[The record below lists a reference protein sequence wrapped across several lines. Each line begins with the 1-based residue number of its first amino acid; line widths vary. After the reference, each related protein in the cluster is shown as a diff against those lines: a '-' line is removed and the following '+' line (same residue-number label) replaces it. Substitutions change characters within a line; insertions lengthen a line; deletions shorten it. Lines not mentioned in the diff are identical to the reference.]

1 MTREDIIRMAQEA
14 GAKPSSN
21 PEKWDIFEI
30 SDTSLERFAD
40 LVAAHEREVISS
52 QRKQLNKMTVLDLAD
67 QHLYEGGKVY
77 GILEFARAIEYK
89 HGIKL

>member
-1 MTREDIIRMAQEA
+1 MTREDIIRMALQA

-40 LVAAHEREVISS
+40 LVAAHWVGLTNEEIKEVID
-52 QRKQLNKMTVLDLAD
+52 THTIDD
-67 QHLYEGGKVY
+67 QGFEIWCDGPKV
-77 GILEFARAIEYK
+77 IRAVQD
-89 HGIKL
+89 KLKEKNT